1 MVKDSNISDI
11 SEEEVSQNS
20 EGILEIPSEITLSD
34 LANLMNVNAVE
45 LIKEFMRNGYMLAIN
60 DVIEFDVALPV
71 AKIFGYSLDLADKRD
86 SMNLK
91 SAVLSEGSDDEKGEI
106 RPPIDTI
113 LGHVD
118 HGKTTLLDKIRTTK
132 VVEGE
137 AGGITQHIGAY
148 QITHNEKLITF
159 LDTPGHEAFTA
170 MRARGAQ
177 VTDIAI
183 LVIASDDGMMP
194 QTIEALDH
202 VRAAGVPII
211 VAVTKI
217 DIPNSDIDKVYRQL
231 SEHNLLVEAWGGDTI
246 AVPLSGITGEGVSDL
261 LENLQLVAELGELK
275 ANPKRI
281 AKGVVVEARLEKSRG
296 PVATILVQTGTL
308 KQGDSIVMGAHFGRI
323 RAMFDDQGQRIKNAG
338 PSSPVEIMGLNE
350 VPEAGIL
357 FDVVQNEKEAKR
369 IVENQ
374 KALQRQESITLQDV
388 HMRTQ
393 PGEIRQVD
401 LIIKTDVQGT
411 IDAIKN
417 ALENLNSQDSKVN
430 IIHIASGGI
439 SERDVLLAVASQAII
454 IGFNSPIETGADS
467 VAKQQNIEIRQ
478 YQVIYHLVEDIEKAL
493 AGMLEPEF
501 EDQFIGRASVRAVFN
516 LGRHRKIAGI
526 YVSDGK
532 VVRDASIHVL
542 RNGTEIFV
550 GNLTSLKHFK
560 DDVREVATGFEG
572 GISLDGFD
580 DFEEDDILEA
590 YTSVQIN

>member
-1 MVKDSNISDI
+1 MNTKSSPDGITKKLNLPSAIS
-11 SEEEVSQNS
+11 V
-20 EGILEIPSEITLSD
+20 SD
-34 LANLMNVNAVE
+34 LSELLDVNPVEIVKELM
-45 LIKEFMRNGYMLAIN
+45 RGGYMFAVN
-60 DVIEFDVALPV
+60 DVIEYELASIVSQVYGFKTDLDDPDNQPITSIAL
-71 AKIFGYSLDLADKRD
+71 
-86 SMNLK
+86 NT
-91 SAVLSEGSDDEKGEI
+91 SEEDPDQLVE
-106 RPPIDTI
+106 RPPIVTI

-118 HGKTTLLDKIRTTK
+118 HGKTTLLDKIREAN

-148 QITHNEKLITF
+148 QIKHNDKLVTF

-177 VTDIAI
+177 ITDIAI

-202 VRAAGVPII
+202 VRAANVPII

-246 AVPLSGITGEGVSDL
+246 AIPLSGITGEGINDL
-261 LENLQLVAELGELK
+261 LENLQIVAELGELK
-275 ANPKRI
+275 ANPDRI

-296 PVATILVQTGTL
+296 PVATILIQTGTL
-308 KQGDSIVMGAHFGRI
+308 KQGDSIVMGSHFGRI
-323 RAMFDDQGQRIKNAG
+323 RAMFDDQGERIKIAG

-357 FDVVQNEKEAKR
+357 FDVVENEKEAKKL
-369 IVENQ
+369 VENQ
-374 KALQRQESITLQDV
+374 KALQRQESISLQDV
-388 HMRTQ
+388 HMRSQ

-401 LIIKTDVQGT
+401 LIIKTDVQGS

-417 ALENLNSQDSKVN
+417 ALENLNSSDSKVN

-454 IGFNSPIETGADS
+454 IGFNSNTETGADS
-467 VAKQQNIEIRQ
+467 LAKQENIEIRQ
-478 YQVIYHLVEDIEKAL
+478 YDVIYHLVEDIEKAL

-501 EDQFIGRASVRAVFN
+501 EEQLIGRASVRAIFN
-516 LGRHRKIAGI
+516 LGRHRRIAGI

-532 VVRDASIHVL
+532 LIRDASIHVF
-542 RNGTEIFV
+542 RNGSEIFV

-580 DFEEDDILEA
+580 DFKEDDILEA

>member
-1 MVKDSNISDI
+1 MNTKASTEGTPSKLNLPAAISVSDLSELIDI
-11 SEEEVSQNS
+11 SP
-20 EGILEIPSEITLSD
+20 IEIVKE
-34 LANLMNVNAVE
+34 LM
-45 LIKEFMRNGYMLAIN
+45 RGGYMFAVN
-60 DVIEFDVALPV
+60 DVIEYELASIVSQVYGFQTDLKDSDNQAITSIAL
-71 AKIFGYSLDLADKRD
+71 
-86 SMNLK
+86 NT
-91 SAVLSEGSDDEKGEI
+91 SEEDPALLTE
-106 RPPIDTI
+106 RPPIVTI

-231 SEHNLLVEAWGGDTI
+231 SEHDLLVEAWGGDTI

-275 ANPKRI
+275 ANPERI

-308 KQGDSIVMGAHFGRI
+308 KQGDSIVMGSHFGRI
-323 RAMFDDQGQRIKNAG
+323 RAMFDDQGKRIKNAG

-357 FDVVQNEKEAKR
+357 FDVVENEKEAKKF
-369 IVENQ
+369 VENQ
-374 KALQRQESITLQDV
+374 KVLQRQESITLQDV

-417 ALENLNSQDSKVN
+417 ALENLNSNDSKVN

-467 VAKQQNIEIRQ
+467 LAKQQNIEIRQ

>member
-1 MVKDSNISDI
+1 MNTKSSPDGITKKLNLPSAIS
-11 SEEEVSQNS
+11 V
-20 EGILEIPSEITLSD
+20 SD
-34 LANLMNVNAVE
+34 LSELLDVNPVEIVKELM
-45 LIKEFMRNGYMLAIN
+45 RGGYMFAVN
-60 DVIEFDVALPV
+60 DVIEYELASIVSQVYGFKTDLDDPDNQPITSIAL
-71 AKIFGYSLDLADKRD
+71 
-86 SMNLK
+86 NT
-91 SAVLSEGSDDEKGEI
+91 SEEDPDQLVE
-106 RPPIDTI
+106 RPPIVTI

-118 HGKTTLLDKIRTTK
+118 HGKTTLLDKIREAN

-148 QITHNEKLITF
+148 QIKHNDKLVTF

-177 VTDIAI
+177 ITDIAI

-202 VRAAGVPII
+202 VRAANVPII
-211 VAVTKI
+211 IAVTKI

-246 AVPLSGITGEGVSDL
+246 AIPLSGITGEGINDL
-261 LENLQLVAELGELK
+261 LENLQIVAELGELK
-275 ANPKRI
+275 ANPDRI

-308 KQGDSIVMGAHFGRI
+308 KQGDSIVMGSHFGRI
-323 RAMFDDQGQRIKNAG
+323 RAMFDDQGERIKIAG

-357 FDVVQNEKEAKR
+357 FDVVENEKEAKKL
-369 IVENQ
+369 VENQ
-374 KALQRQESITLQDV
+374 KALQRQESISLQDV
-388 HMRTQ
+388 HMRSQ

-401 LIIKTDVQGT
+401 LIIKTDVQGS

-417 ALENLNSQDSKVN
+417 ALENLNSSDSKVN

-454 IGFNSPIETGADS
+454 IGFNSNTETGADS
-467 VAKQQNIEIRQ
+467 LAKQENIEIRQ
-478 YQVIYHLVEDIEKAL
+478 YDVIYHLVEDIEKAL

-501 EDQFIGRASVRAVFN
+501 EEQLIGRASVRAIFN
-516 LGRHRKIAGI
+516 LGRHRRIAGI

-532 VVRDASIHVL
+532 LIRDASIHVF
-542 RNGTEIFV
+542 RNGSEIFV

-580 DFEEDDILEA
+580 DFKEDDILEA

>member
-1 MVKDSNISDI
+1 MNTKSSPDGIIKKLNLPPAIS
-11 SEEEVSQNS
+11 V
-20 EGILEIPSEITLSD
+20 SD
-34 LANLMNVNAVE
+34 LSELLDINPIEIVKELM
-45 LIKEFMRNGYMLAIN
+45 RGGYMFAVN
-60 DVIEFDVALPV
+60 DVIEYELASIVSQV
-71 AKIFGYSLDLADKRD
+71 YGYKTDLNDPNSQAIT
-86 SMNLK
+86 SITLNT
-91 SAVLSEGSDDEKGEI
+91 SEENPDQLVE
-106 RPPIDTI
+106 RPPIVTI

-118 HGKTTLLDKIRTTK
+118 HGKTTLLDKIRATN
-132 VVEGE
+132 VVDRE

-148 QITHNEKLITF
+148 QINHNGKLITF

-202 VRAAGVPII
+202 VRAANVPII

-246 AVPLSGITGEGVSDL
+246 AIPISGITGEGISDL
-261 LENLQLVAELGELK
+261 LENLQIVAELSELK
-275 ANPKRI
+275 ANPHRI

-296 PVATILVQTGTL
+296 PVATILIQTGTL
-308 KQGDSIVMGAHFGRI
+308 KQGDAIVMGAHFGRI
-323 RAMFDDQGQRIKNAG
+323 RAMFDDQGQRIKTAN
-338 PSSPVEIMGLNE
+338 PSSPVEIMGLND

-357 FDVVQNEKEAKR
+357 FEVVENEKEAKKL
-369 IVENQ
+369 VENQ
-374 KALQRQESITLQDV
+374 KVLQRQESITLQDV
-388 HMRTQ
+388 HMRSQ

-401 LIIKTDVQGT
+401 LIIKTDVQGS

-417 ALENLNSQDSKVN
+417 ALENLNSSDSKVN

-439 SERDVLLAVASQAII
+439 SERDILLAVASQAII
-454 IGFNSPIETGADS
+454 IGFNSTTEIGADS
-467 VAKQQNIEIRQ
+467 LAKQESIEIRK
-478 YQVIYHLVEDIEKAL
+478 YDVIYHLVEDIEKAL

-501 EDQFIGRASVRAVFN
+501 EEQLIGRASVRAIFN
-516 LGRHRKIAGI
+516 LGRHKRIAGI

-532 VVRDASIHVL
+532 LIRDASIHVF
-542 RNGTEIFV
+542 RKGSEIFV

-580 DFEEDDILEA
+580 DFEEDDVLEA

>member
-1 MVKDSNISDI
+1 MNTKSSPDGITKKLNLPSAIS
-11 SEEEVSQNS
+11 V
-20 EGILEIPSEITLSD
+20 SD
-34 LANLMNVNAVE
+34 LSELLDVNPVEIVKELM
-45 LIKEFMRNGYMLAIN
+45 RGGYMFAVN
-60 DVIEFDVALPV
+60 DVIEYELASIVSQVYGFKTDLDDPDNQPITSIAL
-71 AKIFGYSLDLADKRD
+71 
-86 SMNLK
+86 NT
-91 SAVLSEGSDDEKGEI
+91 SEEDPDQLVE
-106 RPPIDTI
+106 RPPIVTI

-118 HGKTTLLDKIRTTK
+118 HGKTTLLDKIREAN

-148 QITHNEKLITF
+148 QIQHNDKLVTF

-177 VTDIAI
+177 ITDIAI

-202 VRAAGVPII
+202 VRAANVPII

-246 AVPLSGITGEGVSDL
+246 AIPISGITGEGINDL
-261 LENLQLVAELGELK
+261 LENLQIVAELGELK
-275 ANPKRI
+275 ANPDRI

-296 PVATILVQTGTL
+296 PVATILIQTGTL
-308 KQGDSIVMGAHFGRI
+308 KQGDSIVMGSHFGRI
-323 RAMFDDQGQRIKNAG
+323 RAMFDDQGERIKIAG

-357 FDVVQNEKEAKR
+357 FDVVENEKEAKKL
-369 IVENQ
+369 VENQ
-374 KALQRQESITLQDV
+374 KALQRQESISLQDV
-388 HMRTQ
+388 HMRSQ

-401 LIIKTDVQGT
+401 LIIKTDVQGS

-417 ALENLNSQDSKVN
+417 ALENLNSSDSKVN

-454 IGFNSPIETGADS
+454 IGFNSNTETGADS
-467 VAKQQNIEIRQ
+467 LAKQENIEIRQ
-478 YQVIYHLVEDIEKAL
+478 YDVIYHLVEDIEKAL

-501 EDQFIGRASVRAVFN
+501 EEQLIGRASVRAIFN
-516 LGRHRKIAGI
+516 LGRHRRIAGI

-532 VVRDASIHVL
+532 LIRDASIHVF
-542 RNGTEIFV
+542 RNGSEIFV

-580 DFEEDDILEA
+580 DFKEDDVLEA

>member
-1 MVKDSNISDI
+1 MNTKSSPDGITKKLNLPSAIS
-11 SEEEVSQNS
+11 V
-20 EGILEIPSEITLSD
+20 SD
-34 LANLMNVNAVE
+34 LSELLDVNPVEIVKELM
-45 LIKEFMRNGYMLAIN
+45 RGGYMFAVN
-60 DVIEFDVALPV
+60 DVIEYELASIVSQVYGFKTDLDDPDNQPITSIAL
-71 AKIFGYSLDLADKRD
+71 
-86 SMNLK
+86 NT
-91 SAVLSEGSDDEKGEI
+91 SEEDPDQLVE
-106 RPPIDTI
+106 RPPIVTI

-118 HGKTTLLDKIRTTK
+118 HGKTTLLDKIREAN

-148 QITHNEKLITF
+148 QIKHNDKLVTF

-177 VTDIAI
+177 ITDIAI

-202 VRAAGVPII
+202 VRAANVPII

-246 AVPLSGITGEGVSDL
+246 AIPISGITGEGINDL
-261 LENLQLVAELGELK
+261 LENLQIVAELGELK
-275 ANPKRI
+275 ANPGRI

-296 PVATILVQTGTL
+296 PVATILIQTGTL
-308 KQGDSIVMGAHFGRI
+308 KQGDSIVMGSHFGRI
-323 RAMFDDQGQRIKNAG
+323 RAMFDDQGERIKIAG

-357 FDVVQNEKEAKR
+357 FDVVENEKEAKKL
-369 IVENQ
+369 VENQ
-374 KALQRQESITLQDV
+374 KALQRQESISLQDV
-388 HMRTQ
+388 HMRSQ

-401 LIIKTDVQGT
+401 LIIKTDVQGS

-417 ALENLNSQDSKVN
+417 ALENLNSSDSKVN

-454 IGFNSPIETGADS
+454 IGFNSNTETGADS
-467 VAKQQNIEIRQ
+467 LAKQENIEIRQ
-478 YQVIYHLVEDIEKAL
+478 YDVIYHLVEDIEKAL

-501 EDQFIGRASVRAVFN
+501 EEQLIGRASVRAIFN
-516 LGRHRKIAGI
+516 LGRHRRIAGI

-532 VVRDASIHVL
+532 LIRDASIHVF
-542 RNGTEIFV
+542 RNGSEIFV

-580 DFEEDDILEA
+580 DFKEDDVLEA

>member
-1 MVKDSNISDI
+1 MNTKASTEGTPSKLNLPAAIS
-11 SEEEVSQNS
+11 V
-20 EGILEIPSEITLSD
+20 SD
-34 LANLMNVNAVE
+34 LSE
-45 LIKEFMRNGYMLAIN
+45 LIDVSPIEIVKELMRGGYMFAVN
-60 DVIEFDVALPV
+60 DVIE
-71 AKIFGYSLDLADKRD
+71 YELA
-86 SMNLK
+86 SIVSQVYGFQTNLK
-91 SAVLSEGSDDEKGEI
+91 DSDNQVITSIALNTSEEDPALLTE
-106 RPPIDTI
+106 RPPIVTI

-275 ANPKRI
+275 ANPERI

-357 FDVVQNEKEAKR
+357 FDVVQNEKEAKK

-417 ALENLNSQDSKVN
+417 ALENLNSKDSKVN

-580 DFEEDDILEA
+580 DFKEDDILEA

>member
-1 MVKDSNISDI
+1 MNTKSSPDGITKKLNLPSAIS
-11 SEEEVSQNS
+11 V
-20 EGILEIPSEITLSD
+20 SD
-34 LANLMNVNAVE
+34 LSELLDVNPVEIVKELM
-45 LIKEFMRNGYMLAIN
+45 RGGYMFAVN
-60 DVIEFDVALPV
+60 DVIEYELASIVSQVYGFKTDLDDPDNQPITSIAL
-71 AKIFGYSLDLADKRD
+71 
-86 SMNLK
+86 NT
-91 SAVLSEGSDDEKGEI
+91 SEEDPDQLVE
-106 RPPIDTI
+106 RPPIVTI

-118 HGKTTLLDKIRTTK
+118 HGKTTLLDKIREAN

-148 QITHNEKLITF
+148 QIKHNDKLVTF

-177 VTDIAI
+177 ITDIAI

-202 VRAAGVPII
+202 VRAANVPII
-211 VAVTKI
+211 IAVTKI

-246 AVPLSGITGEGVSDL
+246 AIPLSGITGEGINDL
-261 LENLQLVAELGELK
+261 LENLQIVAELGELK
-275 ANPKRI
+275 ANPDRI

-296 PVATILVQTGTL
+296 PVATILIQTGTL
-308 KQGDSIVMGAHFGRI
+308 KQGDSIVMGSHFGRI
-323 RAMFDDQGQRIKNAG
+323 RAMFDDQGERIKIAG

-357 FDVVQNEKEAKR
+357 FDVVENEKEAKKL
-369 IVENQ
+369 VENQ
-374 KALQRQESITLQDV
+374 KALQRQESISLQDV
-388 HMRTQ
+388 HMRSQ

-401 LIIKTDVQGT
+401 LIIKTDVQGS

-417 ALENLNSQDSKVN
+417 ALENLNSSDSKVN

-454 IGFNSPIETGADS
+454 IGFNSNTETGADS
-467 VAKQQNIEIRQ
+467 LAKQENIEIRQ
-478 YQVIYHLVEDIEKAL
+478 YDVIYHLVEDIEKAL

-501 EDQFIGRASVRAVFN
+501 EEQLIGRASVRAIFN
-516 LGRHRKIAGI
+516 LGRHRRIAGI

-532 VVRDASIHVL
+532 LIRDASIHVF
-542 RNGTEIFV
+542 RNGSEIFV

-580 DFEEDDILEA
+580 DFKEDDILEA

>member
-1 MVKDSNISDI
+1 MNTKSSPDGITKKLNLPSAIS
-11 SEEEVSQNS
+11 V
-20 EGILEIPSEITLSD
+20 SD
-34 LANLMNVNAVE
+34 LSELLDVNPVEIVKELM
-45 LIKEFMRNGYMLAIN
+45 RGGYMFAVN
-60 DVIEFDVALPV
+60 DVIEYELASIVSQVYGFKTDLDDPDNQPITSIAL
-71 AKIFGYSLDLADKRD
+71 
-86 SMNLK
+86 NT
-91 SAVLSEGSDDEKGEI
+91 SEEDPDQLVE
-106 RPPIDTI
+106 RPPIVTI

-118 HGKTTLLDKIRTTK
+118 HGKTTLLDKIREAN

-148 QITHNEKLITF
+148 QIKHNDKLVTF

-177 VTDIAI
+177 ITDIAI

-202 VRAAGVPII
+202 VRAANVPII
-211 VAVTKI
+211 IAVTKI
-217 DIPNSDIDKVYRQL
+217 DIPNSDIDKVYSQL

-246 AVPLSGITGEGVSDL
+246 AIPLSGITGEGINDL
-261 LENLQLVAELGELK
+261 LENLQIVAELGELK
-275 ANPKRI
+275 ANPDRI

-296 PVATILVQTGTL
+296 PVATILIQTGTL
-308 KQGDSIVMGAHFGRI
+308 KQGDSIVMGSHFGRI
-323 RAMFDDQGQRIKNAG
+323 RAMFDDQGERIKIAG

-357 FDVVQNEKEAKR
+357 FDVVENEKEAKKL
-369 IVENQ
+369 VENQ
-374 KALQRQESITLQDV
+374 KALQRQESISLQDV
-388 HMRTQ
+388 HMRSQ

-401 LIIKTDVQGT
+401 LIIKTDVQGS

-417 ALENLNSQDSKVN
+417 ALENLNSSDSKVN

-454 IGFNSPIETGADS
+454 IGFNSNTETGADS
-467 VAKQQNIEIRQ
+467 LAKQENIEIRQ
-478 YQVIYHLVEDIEKAL
+478 YDVIYHLVEDIEKAL

-501 EDQFIGRASVRAVFN
+501 EEQLIGRASVRAIFN
-516 LGRHRKIAGI
+516 LGRHRRIAGI

-532 VVRDASIHVL
+532 LIRDASIHVF
-542 RNGTEIFV
+542 RNGSEIFV

-580 DFEEDDILEA
+580 DFKEDDILEA

>member
-1 MVKDSNISDI
+1 MNTKSSPDGITKKLNLPSAIS
-11 SEEEVSQNS
+11 V
-20 EGILEIPSEITLSD
+20 SD
-34 LANLMNVNAVE
+34 LSELLDVNPVEIVKELM
-45 LIKEFMRNGYMLAIN
+45 RGGYMFAVN
-60 DVIEFDVALPV
+60 DVIEYELASIVSQVYGFKTDLDDPDNQPITSIAL
-71 AKIFGYSLDLADKRD
+71 
-86 SMNLK
+86 NT
-91 SAVLSEGSDDEKGEI
+91 SEEDPDQLVE
-106 RPPIDTI
+106 RPPIVTI

-118 HGKTTLLDKIRTTK
+118 HGKTTLLDKIREAN

-148 QITHNEKLITF
+148 QIKHNDKLVTF

-177 VTDIAI
+177 ITDIAI

-202 VRAAGVPII
+202 VRAANVPII
-211 VAVTKI
+211 IAVTKI

-246 AVPLSGITGEGVSDL
+246 AIPLSGITGEGINDL
-261 LENLQLVAELGELK
+261 LENLQIVAELGELK
-275 ANPKRI
+275 ANPGRI

-296 PVATILVQTGTL
+296 PVATILIQTGTL
-308 KQGDSIVMGAHFGRI
+308 KQGDSIVMGSHFGRI
-323 RAMFDDQGQRIKNAG
+323 RAMFDDQGERIKIAG

-357 FDVVQNEKEAKR
+357 FDVVENEKEAKKL
-369 IVENQ
+369 VENQ
-374 KALQRQESITLQDV
+374 KALQRQESISLQDV
-388 HMRTQ
+388 HMRSQ

-401 LIIKTDVQGT
+401 LIIKTDVQGS

-417 ALENLNSQDSKVN
+417 ALENLNSSDSKVN

-454 IGFNSPIETGADS
+454 IGFNSNTETGADS
-467 VAKQQNIEIRQ
+467 LAKQENIEIRQ
-478 YQVIYHLVEDIEKAL
+478 YDVIYHLVEDIEKAL

-501 EDQFIGRASVRAVFN
+501 EEQLIGRASVRAIFN
-516 LGRHRKIAGI
+516 LGRHRRIAGI

-532 VVRDASIHVL
+532 LIRDASIHVF
-542 RNGTEIFV
+542 RNGSEIFV

-580 DFEEDDILEA
+580 DFKEDDVLEA

>member
-1 MVKDSNISDI
+1 MNTKSSPDGITKKLNLPSAIS
-11 SEEEVSQNS
+11 V
-20 EGILEIPSEITLSD
+20 SD
-34 LANLMNVNAVE
+34 LSELLDVNPVEIVKELM
-45 LIKEFMRNGYMLAIN
+45 RGGYMFAVN
-60 DVIEFDVALPV
+60 DVIEYELASIVSQVYGFKTDLDDPDNQPITSIAL
-71 AKIFGYSLDLADKRD
+71 
-86 SMNLK
+86 NT
-91 SAVLSEGSDDEKGEI
+91 SEEDPDQLVE
-106 RPPIDTI
+106 RPPIVTI

-118 HGKTTLLDKIRTTK
+118 HGKTTLLDKIREAN

-137 AGGITQHIGAY
+137 AGGITQHIGAD
-148 QITHNEKLITF
+148 QIKHNDILVTF

-177 VTDIAI
+177 ITDIAI

-202 VRAAGVPII
+202 VRAANVPII
-211 VAVTKI
+211 IAVTKI

-246 AVPLSGITGEGVSDL
+246 AIPLSGITGEGINDL
-261 LENLQLVAELGELK
+261 LENLQIVAELGELK
-275 ANPKRI
+275 ANPDRI

-296 PVATILVQTGTL
+296 PVATILIQTGTL
-308 KQGDSIVMGAHFGRI
+308 KQGDSIVMGSHFGRI
-323 RAMFDDQGQRIKNAG
+323 RAMFDDQGERIKIAG

-357 FDVVQNEKEAKR
+357 FDVVENEKEAKKL
-369 IVENQ
+369 VENQ
-374 KALQRQESITLQDV
+374 KALQRQESISLQDV
-388 HMRTQ
+388 HMRSQ

-401 LIIKTDVQGT
+401 LIIKTDVQGS

-417 ALENLNSQDSKVN
+417 ALENLNSSDSKVN

-454 IGFNSPIETGADS
+454 IGFNSNTETGADS
-467 VAKQQNIEIRQ
+467 LAKQENIEIRQ
-478 YQVIYHLVEDIEKAL
+478 YDVIYHLVEDIEKAL

-501 EDQFIGRASVRAVFN
+501 EEQLIGRASVRAIFN
-516 LGRHRKIAGI
+516 LGRHRRIAGI

-532 VVRDASIHVL
+532 LIRDASIHVF
-542 RNGTEIFV
+542 RNGSEIFV

-580 DFEEDDILEA
+580 DFKEDDILEA

>member
-1 MVKDSNISDI
+1 MNTKSSPDGITKKLNLPSAIS
-11 SEEEVSQNS
+11 V
-20 EGILEIPSEITLSD
+20 SD
-34 LANLMNVNAVE
+34 LSELLDVNPVEIVKELM
-45 LIKEFMRNGYMLAIN
+45 RGGYMFAVN
-60 DVIEFDVALPV
+60 DVIEYELASIVSQVYGFKTDLDDPDNQPITSIAL
-71 AKIFGYSLDLADKRD
+71 
-86 SMNLK
+86 NT
-91 SAVLSEGSDDEKGEI
+91 SEEDPAQLVE
-106 RPPIDTI
+106 RPPIVTI

-118 HGKTTLLDKIRTTK
+118 HGKTTLLDKIREAN

-148 QITHNEKLITF
+148 QIKHNDKLVTF

-177 VTDIAI
+177 ITDIAI

-202 VRAAGVPII
+202 VRAANVPII

-246 AVPLSGITGEGVSDL
+246 AIPISGITGEGINDL
-261 LENLQLVAELGELK
+261 LENLQIVAELGELK
-275 ANPKRI
+275 ANPDRI

-296 PVATILVQTGTL
+296 PVATILIQTGTL
-308 KQGDSIVMGAHFGRI
+308 KQGDSIVMGSHFGRI
-323 RAMFDDQGQRIKNAG
+323 RAMFDDQGERIKIAG

-357 FDVVQNEKEAKR
+357 FDVVENEKEAKKL
-369 IVENQ
+369 VENQ
-374 KALQRQESITLQDV
+374 KALQRQESISLQDV
-388 HMRTQ
+388 HMRSQ

-401 LIIKTDVQGT
+401 LIIKTDVQGS

-417 ALENLNSQDSKVN
+417 ALENLNSSDSKVN

-454 IGFNSPIETGADS
+454 IGFNSNTETGADS
-467 VAKQQNIEIRQ
+467 LAKQENIEIRQ
-478 YQVIYHLVEDIEKAL
+478 YDVIYHLVEDIEKAL

-501 EDQFIGRASVRAVFN
+501 EEQLIGRASVRAIFN
-516 LGRHRKIAGI
+516 LGRHRRIAGI

-532 VVRDASIHVL
+532 LIRDASIHVF
-542 RNGTEIFV
+542 RNGSEIFV

-580 DFEEDDILEA
+580 DFKEDDVLEA

>member
-1 MVKDSNISDI
+1 MNTKSSPDGIIKKLNLPPAIS
-11 SEEEVSQNS
+11 V
-20 EGILEIPSEITLSD
+20 SD
-34 LANLMNVNAVE
+34 LSELLDINPIEIVKELM
-45 LIKEFMRNGYMLAIN
+45 RGGYMFAVN
-60 DVIEFDVALPV
+60 DVIEYELASIVSQV
-71 AKIFGYSLDLADKRD
+71 YGYKTDLNDPNSQAIT
-86 SMNLK
+86 SITLNT
-91 SAVLSEGSDDEKGEI
+91 SEEDPDQLLE
-106 RPPIDTI
+106 RPPIVTI

-118 HGKTTLLDKIRTTK
+118 HGKTTLLDKIRATN
-132 VVEGE
+132 VVDRE

-148 QITHNEKLITF
+148 QINHNDKLITF

-202 VRAAGVPII
+202 VRAANVPII

-246 AVPLSGITGEGVSDL
+246 AIPISGITGEGISDL
-261 LENLQLVAELGELK
+261 LENLQIVAELSELK
-275 ANPKRI
+275 ANPHRI

-296 PVATILVQTGTL
+296 PVATILIQTGTL
-308 KQGDSIVMGAHFGRI
+308 KQGDAIVMGAHFGRI
-323 RAMFDDQGQRIKNAG
+323 RAMFDDQGQRIKTAN
-338 PSSPVEIMGLNE
+338 PSSPVEIMGLND

-357 FDVVQNEKEAKR
+357 FEVVENEKEAKKL
-369 IVENQ
+369 VENQ
-374 KALQRQESITLQDV
+374 KVLQRQESITLQDV
-388 HMRTQ
+388 HMRSQ

-401 LIIKTDVQGT
+401 LIIKTDVQGS

-417 ALENLNSQDSKVN
+417 ALENLNSSDSKVN

-439 SERDVLLAVASQAII
+439 SERDILLAVASQAII
-454 IGFNSPIETGADS
+454 IGFNSTTEIGADS
-467 VAKQQNIEIRQ
+467 LAKQESIEIRK
-478 YQVIYHLVEDIEKAL
+478 YDVIYHLVEDIEKAL

-501 EDQFIGRASVRAVFN
+501 EEQLIGRASVRAIFN
-516 LGRHRKIAGI
+516 LGRHKRIAGI

-532 VVRDASIHVL
+532 LIRDASIHVF
-542 RNGTEIFV
+542 RKGSEIFV

-580 DFEEDDILEA
+580 DFEEDDVLEA

>member
-1 MVKDSNISDI
+1 MNTKSSPDGITKKLNLPSAIS
-11 SEEEVSQNS
+11 V
-20 EGILEIPSEITLSD
+20 SD
-34 LANLMNVNAVE
+34 LSELLDVNPVEIVKELM
-45 LIKEFMRNGYMLAIN
+45 RGGYMFAVN
-60 DVIEFDVALPV
+60 DVIEYELASIVSQVYGFKTDLDDPDNQPITSIAL
-71 AKIFGYSLDLADKRD
+71 
-86 SMNLK
+86 NT
-91 SAVLSEGSDDEKGEI
+91 SEEDPDQLVE
-106 RPPIDTI
+106 RPPIVTI

-118 HGKTTLLDKIRTTK
+118 HGKTTLLDKIREAN

-148 QITHNEKLITF
+148 QIKHNDKLVTF

-177 VTDIAI
+177 ITDIAI

-202 VRAAGVPII
+202 VRAANVPII

-246 AVPLSGITGEGVSDL
+246 AIPLSGITGEGINDL
-261 LENLQLVAELGELK
+261 LENLQIVAELGELK
-275 ANPKRI
+275 ANPDRI

-296 PVATILVQTGTL
+296 PVATILIQTGTL
-308 KQGDSIVMGAHFGRI
+308 KQGDSIVMGSHFGRI
-323 RAMFDDQGQRIKNAG
+323 RAMFDDQGERIKIAG

-357 FDVVQNEKEAKR
+357 FDVVENEKEAKKL
-369 IVENQ
+369 VENQ
-374 KALQRQESITLQDV
+374 KALQRQESISLQDV
-388 HMRTQ
+388 HMRSQ

-401 LIIKTDVQGT
+401 LIIKTDVQGS

-417 ALENLNSQDSKVN
+417 ALENLNSSDSKVN

-454 IGFNSPIETGADS
+454 IGFNSNTETGADS
-467 VAKQQNIEIRQ
+467 LAKQENIEIRQ
-478 YQVIYHLVEDIEKAL
+478 YDVIYHLVEDIEKAL

-501 EDQFIGRASVRAVFN
+501 EEQLIGRASVRAIFN
-516 LGRHRKIAGI
+516 LGRHRRIAGI

-532 VVRDASIHVL
+532 LIRDASIHVF
-542 RNGTEIFV
+542 RNGSEIFV

-580 DFEEDDILEA
+580 DFKEDDVLEA

>member
-1 MVKDSNISDI
+1 MNTKASTEGTPSKLNLPAAIS
-11 SEEEVSQNS
+11 V
-20 EGILEIPSEITLSD
+20 SD
-34 LANLMNVNAVE
+34 LSE
-45 LIKEFMRNGYMLAIN
+45 LIDVSPIEIVKELMRGGYMFAVN
-60 DVIEFDVALPV
+60 DVIE
-71 AKIFGYSLDLADKRD
+71 YELA
-86 SMNLK
+86 SIVSQVYGFQTNLK
-91 SAVLSEGSDDEKGEI
+91 DSDNQVITSIALNTSEEDPALLTE
-106 RPPIDTI
+106 RPPIVTI

-275 ANPKRI
+275 ANPERI

-417 ALENLNSQDSKVN
+417 ALENLNSKDSKVN

>member
-1 MVKDSNISDI
+1 M
-11 SEEEVSQNS
+11 
-20 EGILEIPSEITLSD
+20 
-34 LANLMNVNAVE
+34 
-45 LIKEFMRNGYMLAIN
+45 
-60 DVIEFDVALPV
+60 
-71 AKIFGYSLDLADKRD
+71 
-86 SMNLK
+86 
-91 SAVLSEGSDDEKGEI
+91 
-106 RPPIDTI
+106 TI

-118 HGKTTLLDKIRTTK
+118 HGKTTLLDKIREAN

-148 QITHNEKLITF
+148 QIKHNDKLVTF

-177 VTDIAI
+177 ITDIAI

-202 VRAAGVPII
+202 VRAANVPII
-211 VAVTKI
+211 IAVTKI

-246 AVPLSGITGEGVSDL
+246 AIPLSGITGEGINDL
-261 LENLQLVAELGELK
+261 LENLQIVAELGELK
-275 ANPKRI
+275 ANPDRI

-296 PVATILVQTGTL
+296 PVATILIQTGTL
-308 KQGDSIVMGAHFGRI
+308 KQGDSIVMGSHFGRI
-323 RAMFDDQGQRIKNAG
+323 RAMFDDQGERIKIAG

-357 FDVVQNEKEAKR
+357 FDVVENEKEAKKL
-369 IVENQ
+369 VENQ
-374 KALQRQESITLQDV
+374 KALQRQESISLQDV
-388 HMRTQ
+388 HMRSQ

-401 LIIKTDVQGT
+401 LIIKTDVQGS

-417 ALENLNSQDSKVN
+417 ALENLNSSDSKVN

-454 IGFNSPIETGADS
+454 IGFNSNTETGADS
-467 VAKQQNIEIRQ
+467 LAKQENIEIRQ
-478 YQVIYHLVEDIEKAL
+478 YDVIYHLVEDIEKAL

-501 EDQFIGRASVRAVFN
+501 EEQLIGRASVRAIFN
-516 LGRHRKIAGI
+516 LGRHRRIAGI

-532 VVRDASIHVL
+532 LIRDASIHVF
-542 RNGTEIFV
+542 RNGSEIFV

-580 DFEEDDILEA
+580 DFKEDDILEA

>member
-1 MVKDSNISDI
+1 MNTKASTEGTPSKLNLPAAISVSDLSELIDI
-11 SEEEVSQNS
+11 SP
-20 EGILEIPSEITLSD
+20 IEIVKE
-34 LANLMNVNAVE
+34 LM
-45 LIKEFMRNGYMLAIN
+45 RGGYMFAVN
-60 DVIEFDVALPV
+60 DVIEYELASIVSQVYGFKTDLNDPDNQAITSIAL
-71 AKIFGYSLDLADKRD
+71 
-86 SMNLK
+86 NT
-91 SAVLSEGSDDEKGEI
+91 SEEDPALLIE
-106 RPPIDTI
+106 RPPIVTI

-118 HGKTTLLDKIRTTK
+118 HGKTTLLDKIRATK

-275 ANPKRI
+275 ANPERI

-296 PVATILVQTGTL
+296 PIATILVQTGTL

-357 FDVVQNEKEAKR
+357 FDVVENEKEAKKF
-369 IVENQ
+369 VENQ
-374 KALQRQESITLQDV
+374 KVLQRQESITLQDV

-417 ALENLNSQDSKVN
+417 ALENLNSKDSKVN

-580 DFEEDDILEA
+580 DFKEDDILEA

>member
-1 MVKDSNISDI
+1 MNTKSSPDGITKKLNLPSAIS
-11 SEEEVSQNS
+11 V
-20 EGILEIPSEITLSD
+20 SD
-34 LANLMNVNAVE
+34 LSELLDVNPVEIVKELM
-45 LIKEFMRNGYMLAIN
+45 RGGYMFAVN
-60 DVIEFDVALPV
+60 DVIEYELASIVSQVYGFKTDLDDPDNQPITSIAL
-71 AKIFGYSLDLADKRD
+71 
-86 SMNLK
+86 NT
-91 SAVLSEGSDDEKGEI
+91 SEEDPDQLVE
-106 RPPIDTI
+106 RPPIVTI

-118 HGKTTLLDKIRTTK
+118 HGKTTLLDKIREAN

-148 QITHNEKLITF
+148 QIKHNDKLVTF

-177 VTDIAI
+177 ITDIAI

-202 VRAAGVPII
+202 VRAANVPII
-211 VAVTKI
+211 IAVTKI

-246 AVPLSGITGEGVSDL
+246 AIPLSGITGEGINDL
-261 LENLQLVAELGELK
+261 LENLQIVAELGELK
-275 ANPKRI
+275 ANPDRI

-296 PVATILVQTGTL
+296 PVATILIQTGTL
-308 KQGDSIVMGAHFGRI
+308 KQGDSIVMGSHFGRI
-323 RAMFDDQGQRIKNAG
+323 RAMFDDQGERIKIAG

-357 FDVVQNEKEAKR
+357 FDVVENEKEAKKL
-369 IVENQ
+369 VENQ
-374 KALQRQESITLQDV
+374 KALQRQESISLQDV
-388 HMRTQ
+388 HMRSQ

-401 LIIKTDVQGT
+401 LIIKTDVQGS

-417 ALENLNSQDSKVN
+417 ALENLNSSDSKVN

-454 IGFNSPIETGADS
+454 IGFNSNTETGADS
-467 VAKQQNIEIRQ
+467 LAKQENIEIRQ
-478 YQVIYHLVEDIEKAL
+478 YDVIYHLVEDIEKAL

-501 EDQFIGRASVRAVFN
+501 EEQLIGRASVRAIFN
-516 LGRHRKIAGI
+516 LGRHRRIAGI

-532 VVRDASIHVL
+532 LIRDASIHVF
-542 RNGTEIFV
+542 RNGSEIFV

-580 DFEEDDILEA
+580 DFKEDDVLEA

>member
-1 MVKDSNISDI
+1 MNTKSSPDGIIKKLNLPPAIS
-11 SEEEVSQNS
+11 V
-20 EGILEIPSEITLSD
+20 SD
-34 LANLMNVNAVE
+34 LSELLDINPIEIVKELM
-45 LIKEFMRNGYMLAIN
+45 RGGYMFAVN
-60 DVIEFDVALPV
+60 DVIEYELASIVSQV
-71 AKIFGYSLDLADKRD
+71 YGYKTDLNDPNSQAIT
-86 SMNLK
+86 SITLNT
-91 SAVLSEGSDDEKGEI
+91 SEEDPDQLLE
-106 RPPIDTI
+106 RPPIVTI

-118 HGKTTLLDKIRTTK
+118 HGKTTLLDKIRATN
-132 VVEGE
+132 VVDRE

-148 QITHNEKLITF
+148 QINHNGKLITF

-202 VRAAGVPII
+202 VRAANVPII

-246 AVPLSGITGEGVSDL
+246 AIPISGITGEGISDL
-261 LENLQLVAELGELK
+261 LENLQIVAELSELK
-275 ANPKRI
+275 ANPHRI

-296 PVATILVQTGTL
+296 PVATILIQTGTL
-308 KQGDSIVMGAHFGRI
+308 KQGDAIVMGAHFGRI
-323 RAMFDDQGQRIKNAG
+323 RAMFDDQGQRIKTAN
-338 PSSPVEIMGLNE
+338 PSSPVEIMGLND

-357 FDVVQNEKEAKR
+357 FEVVENEKEAKKL
-369 IVENQ
+369 VENQ
-374 KALQRQESITLQDV
+374 KVLQRQESITLQDV
-388 HMRTQ
+388 HMRSQ

-401 LIIKTDVQGT
+401 LIIKTDVQGS

-417 ALENLNSQDSKVN
+417 ALENLNSSDSKVN

-439 SERDVLLAVASQAII
+439 SERDILLAVASQAII
-454 IGFNSPIETGADS
+454 IGFNSTTEIGADS
-467 VAKQQNIEIRQ
+467 LAKQESIEIRK
-478 YQVIYHLVEDIEKAL
+478 YDVIYHLVEDIEKAL

-501 EDQFIGRASVRAVFN
+501 EEQLIGRASVRAIFN
-516 LGRHRKIAGI
+516 LGRHKRIAGI

-532 VVRDASIHVL
+532 LIRDASIHVF
-542 RNGTEIFV
+542 RKGSEIFV

-580 DFEEDDILEA
+580 DFEEDDVLEA

>member
-1 MVKDSNISDI
+1 MNTKASTEGTPSKLNLPAAISVSDLSELIDI
-11 SEEEVSQNS
+11 SP
-20 EGILEIPSEITLSD
+20 IEIVKE
-34 LANLMNVNAVE
+34 LM
-45 LIKEFMRNGYMLAIN
+45 RGGYMFAVN
-60 DVIEFDVALPV
+60 DVIE
-71 AKIFGYSLDLADKRD
+71 YELA
-86 SMNLK
+86 SIVSQVYGFQTNLK
-91 SAVLSEGSDDEKGEI
+91 DSDNQVITSIALNTSEEDPALLTE
-106 RPPIDTI
+106 RPPIVTI

-275 ANPKRI
+275 ANPERI

-580 DFEEDDILEA
+580 DFKEDDILEA

>member
-1 MVKDSNISDI
+1 MNTKASTEGTPSKLNLPAAISVSDLSELIDI
-11 SEEEVSQNS
+11 SP
-20 EGILEIPSEITLSD
+20 IEIVKE
-34 LANLMNVNAVE
+34 LM
-45 LIKEFMRNGYMLAIN
+45 RGGYMFAVN
-60 DVIEFDVALPV
+60 DVIEYELASIVSQVYGFQTDLKDSDNQAITSIAL
-71 AKIFGYSLDLADKRD
+71 
-86 SMNLK
+86 NT
-91 SAVLSEGSDDEKGEI
+91 SEEDPALLTE
-106 RPPIDTI
+106 RPPIVTI

-275 ANPKRI
+275 ANPERI

-357 FDVVQNEKEAKR
+357 FDVVQNEKEAKK

-417 ALENLNSQDSKVN
+417 ALENLNSKDSKVN

-580 DFEEDDILEA
+580 DFKEDDILEA

>member
-1 MVKDSNISDI
+1 MNTKSSPDGITKKLNLPSAIS
-11 SEEEVSQNS
+11 V
-20 EGILEIPSEITLSD
+20 SD
-34 LANLMNVNAVE
+34 LSELLDVNPVEIVKELM
-45 LIKEFMRNGYMLAIN
+45 RGGYMFAVN
-60 DVIEFDVALPV
+60 DVIEYELASIVSQVYGFKTDLDDPDNQPITSIAL
-71 AKIFGYSLDLADKRD
+71 
-86 SMNLK
+86 NT
-91 SAVLSEGSDDEKGEI
+91 SEEDPDQLVE
-106 RPPIDTI
+106 RPPIVTI

-118 HGKTTLLDKIRTTK
+118 HGKTTLLDKIREAN

-148 QITHNEKLITF
+148 QIKHNDKLVTF

-177 VTDIAI
+177 ITDIAI

-202 VRAAGVPII
+202 VRAANVPII

-246 AVPLSGITGEGVSDL
+246 AIPISGITGEGINDL
-261 LENLQLVAELGELK
+261 LENLQIVAELGELK
-275 ANPKRI
+275 ANPDRI

-296 PVATILVQTGTL
+296 PVATILIQTGTL
-308 KQGDSIVMGAHFGRI
+308 KQGDSIVMGSHFGRI
-323 RAMFDDQGQRIKNAG
+323 RAMFDDQGERIKIAG

-357 FDVVQNEKEAKR
+357 FDVVENEKEAKKL
-369 IVENQ
+369 VENQ
-374 KALQRQESITLQDV
+374 KALQRQESISLQDV
-388 HMRTQ
+388 HMRSQ

-401 LIIKTDVQGT
+401 LIIKTDVQGS

-417 ALENLNSQDSKVN
+417 ALENLNSSDSKVN

-454 IGFNSPIETGADS
+454 IGFNSNTETGADS
-467 VAKQQNIEIRQ
+467 LAKQENIEIRQ
-478 YQVIYHLVEDIEKAL
+478 YDVIYHLVEDIEKAL

-501 EDQFIGRASVRAVFN
+501 EEQLIGRASVRAIFN
-516 LGRHRKIAGI
+516 LGRHRRIAGI

-532 VVRDASIHVL
+532 LIRDASIHVF
-542 RNGTEIFV
+542 RNGSEIFV

-580 DFEEDDILEA
+580 DFKEDDVLEA

>member
-1 MVKDSNISDI
+1 MNTKASTEGTPSKLNLPAAISVSDLSELIDI
-11 SEEEVSQNS
+11 SP
-20 EGILEIPSEITLSD
+20 IEIVKE
-34 LANLMNVNAVE
+34 LM
-45 LIKEFMRNGYMLAIN
+45 RGGYMFAVN
-60 DVIEFDVALPV
+60 DVIEYELASIVSQVYGFQTDLKDSDNQVITSIAL
-71 AKIFGYSLDLADKRD
+71 
-86 SMNLK
+86 NT
-91 SAVLSEGSDDEKGEI
+91 SEEDPALLTE
-106 RPPIDTI
+106 RPPIVTI

-275 ANPKRI
+275 ANPERI

-357 FDVVQNEKEAKR
+357 FDVVQNEKEAKK

>member
-1 MVKDSNISDI
+1 MNTKASTEGTPSKLNLPAAIS
-11 SEEEVSQNS
+11 V
-20 EGILEIPSEITLSD
+20 SD
-34 LANLMNVNAVE
+34 LSE
-45 LIKEFMRNGYMLAIN
+45 LIDVSPIEIVKELMRGGYMFAVN
-60 DVIEFDVALPV
+60 DVIE
-71 AKIFGYSLDLADKRD
+71 YELA
-86 SMNLK
+86 SIVSQVYGFQTNLK
-91 SAVLSEGSDDEKGEI
+91 DSDNQVITSIALNTSEEDPALLTE
-106 RPPIDTI
+106 RPPIVTI

-275 ANPKRI
+275 ANPERI

-357 FDVVQNEKEAKR
+357 FDVVQNEKEAKK

-417 ALENLNSQDSKVN
+417 ALENLNSKDSKVN

>member
-1 MVKDSNISDI
+1 MNTKASTEGTPSKLNLPTAISVSDLSELIDI
-11 SEEEVSQNS
+11 SP
-20 EGILEIPSEITLSD
+20 IEIVKE
-34 LANLMNVNAVE
+34 LM
-45 LIKEFMRNGYMLAIN
+45 RGGYMFAVN
-60 DVIEFDVALPV
+60 DVIEYELASIVSQVYGFQTDLKDSDNQAITSIAL
-71 AKIFGYSLDLADKRD
+71 
-86 SMNLK
+86 NT
-91 SAVLSEGSDDEKGEI
+91 SEEDPALLTE
-106 RPPIDTI
+106 RPPIVTI

-202 VRAAGVPII
+202 VKAAGVPII

-231 SEHNLLVEAWGGDTI
+231 SEHDLLVEAWGGDTI

-275 ANPKRI
+275 ANPERI

-308 KQGDSIVMGAHFGRI
+308 KQGDSIVMGSHFGRI
-323 RAMFDDQGQRIKNAG
+323 RAMFDDQGKRIKNAG

-357 FDVVQNEKEAKR
+357 FDVVENEKEAKKF
-369 IVENQ
+369 VENQ
-374 KALQRQESITLQDV
+374 KVLQRQESITLQDV

-417 ALENLNSQDSKVN
+417 ALENLNSKDSKVN

-467 VAKQQNIEIRQ
+467 LAKQQNIEIRQ

-580 DFEEDDILEA
+580 DFKEDDILEA

>member
-1 MVKDSNISDI
+1 MNTKSSPDGITKKLNLPSAIS
-11 SEEEVSQNS
+11 V
-20 EGILEIPSEITLSD
+20 SD
-34 LANLMNVNAVE
+34 LSELLDVNPVEIVKELM
-45 LIKEFMRNGYMLAIN
+45 RGGYMFAVN
-60 DVIEFDVALPV
+60 DVIEYELASIVSQVYGFKTDLDDPDNQPITSIAL
-71 AKIFGYSLDLADKRD
+71 
-86 SMNLK
+86 NT
-91 SAVLSEGSDDEKGEI
+91 SEEDPDQLVE
-106 RPPIDTI
+106 RPPIVTI

-118 HGKTTLLDKIRTTK
+118 HGKTTLLDKIREAN

-148 QITHNEKLITF
+148 QIKHNDKLVTF

-177 VTDIAI
+177 ITDIAI

-202 VRAAGVPII
+202 VRAANVPII

-246 AVPLSGITGEGVSDL
+246 AIPISGITGEGINDL
-261 LENLQLVAELGELK
+261 LENLQIVAELGELK
-275 ANPKRI
+275 ANPDRI

-296 PVATILVQTGTL
+296 PVATILIQTGTL
-308 KQGDSIVMGAHFGRI
+308 KQGDSIVMGSHFGRI
-323 RAMFDDQGQRIKNAG
+323 RAMFDDQGERIKIAG

-357 FDVVQNEKEAKR
+357 FDVVENEKEAKKL
-369 IVENQ
+369 VENQ
-374 KALQRQESITLQDV
+374 KALQRQESISLQDV
-388 HMRTQ
+388 HMRSQ

-401 LIIKTDVQGT
+401 LIIKTDVQGS

-417 ALENLNSQDSKVN
+417 ALENLNSSDSKVN

-454 IGFNSPIETGADS
+454 IGFNSNTETGADS
-467 VAKQQNIEIRQ
+467 LAKQENIEIRQ
-478 YQVIYHLVEDIEKAL
+478 YDVIYHLVEDIEKAL

-501 EDQFIGRASVRAVFN
+501 EEQLIGRASVRAIFN
-516 LGRHRKIAGI
+516 LGRHRRIAGI

-532 VVRDASIHVL
+532 LIRDASIHVF
-542 RNGTEIFV
+542 RNGSEIFV

-580 DFEEDDILEA
+580 DFKEDDVLEA
-590 YTSVQIN
+590 YSSVQIN

>member
-1 MVKDSNISDI
+1 MNTKSSPDGITKKLNLPSAIS
-11 SEEEVSQNS
+11 V
-20 EGILEIPSEITLSD
+20 SD
-34 LANLMNVNAVE
+34 LSELLDVNPVEIVKELM
-45 LIKEFMRNGYMLAIN
+45 RGGYMFAVN
-60 DVIEFDVALPV
+60 DVIEYELASIVSQVYGFKTDLDDPDNQPITSIAL
-71 AKIFGYSLDLADKRD
+71 
-86 SMNLK
+86 NT
-91 SAVLSEGSDDEKGEI
+91 SEEDPDQLVE
-106 RPPIDTI
+106 RPPIVTI

-118 HGKTTLLDKIRTTK
+118 HGKTTLLDKIREAN

-148 QITHNEKLITF
+148 QIKHNDKLVTF

-177 VTDIAI
+177 ITDIAI

-202 VRAAGVPII
+202 VRAANVPII
-211 VAVTKI
+211 IAVTKI

-246 AVPLSGITGEGVSDL
+246 AIPISGITGEGINDL
-261 LENLQLVAELGELK
+261 LENLQIVAELGELK
-275 ANPKRI
+275 ANPDRI

-296 PVATILVQTGTL
+296 PVATILIQTGTL
-308 KQGDSIVMGAHFGRI
+308 KQGDSIVMGSHFGRI
-323 RAMFDDQGQRIKNAG
+323 RAMFDDQGERIKIAG

-357 FDVVQNEKEAKR
+357 FDVVENEKEAKKL
-369 IVENQ
+369 VENQ
-374 KALQRQESITLQDV
+374 KALQRQESISLQDV
-388 HMRTQ
+388 HMRSQ

-401 LIIKTDVQGT
+401 LIIKTDVQGS

-417 ALENLNSQDSKVN
+417 ALENLNSSDSKVN

-454 IGFNSPIETGADS
+454 IGFNSNTETGADS
-467 VAKQQNIEIRQ
+467 LAKQENIEIRQ
-478 YQVIYHLVEDIEKAL
+478 YDVIYHLVEDIEKAL

-501 EDQFIGRASVRAVFN
+501 EEQLIGRASVRAIFN
-516 LGRHRKIAGI
+516 LGRHRRIAGI

-532 VVRDASIHVL
+532 LIRDASIHVF
-542 RNGTEIFV
+542 RNGSEIFV

-580 DFEEDDILEA
+580 DFKEDDILEA

>member
-1 MVKDSNISDI
+1 MNTKASTEGTPSKLNLPAAIS
-11 SEEEVSQNS
+11 V
-20 EGILEIPSEITLSD
+20 SD
-34 LANLMNVNAVE
+34 LSE
-45 LIKEFMRNGYMLAIN
+45 LIDVSPIEIVKELMRGGYMFAVN
-60 DVIEFDVALPV
+60 DVIE
-71 AKIFGYSLDLADKRD
+71 YELA
-86 SMNLK
+86 SIVSQVYGFQTNLK
-91 SAVLSEGSDDEKGEI
+91 DSDNQAITSIALNTSEEDPALLTE
-106 RPPIDTI
+106 RPPIVTI

-275 ANPKRI
+275 ANPERI

-417 ALENLNSQDSKVN
+417 ALENLNSQDSKVK